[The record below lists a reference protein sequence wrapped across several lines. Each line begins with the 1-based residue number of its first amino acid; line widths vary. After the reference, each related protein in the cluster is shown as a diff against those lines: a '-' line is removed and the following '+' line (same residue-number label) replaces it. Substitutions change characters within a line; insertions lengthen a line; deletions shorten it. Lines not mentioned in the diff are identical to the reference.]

1 MCVYD
6 LFSKTGFNFIF
17 SIHWFVF
24 IWMLHSIRIG
34 CDGLDTNGG
43 WYLHVITHQLMNAKR
58 ISIPGKEM
66 KKIRQRKIVILFFF
80 CWCYQNVLIFLLIFF
95 FCCCCSYLFVRQ
107 RWTADIMLL
116 IKHELGF
123 GRQNILFTLA
133 KICPYWFCN
142 MTSDGIGIEIINY

>member
-1 MCVYD
+1 MDVTPFSLFLYMCLYD

-43 WYLHVITHQLMNAKR
+43 WYLHVITHQLMNAKH

-66 KKIRQRKIVILFFF
+66 KKKKTEKNSDFVF
-80 CWCYQNVLIFLLIFF
+80 FLLMLSNCAHFLLAF
-95 FCCCCSYLFVRQ
+95 FCCCCSYLFGSVYIRQ
-107 RWTADIMLL
+107 WWTADIMLL

-123 GRQNILFTLA
+123 RRQNILFTLA
-133 KICPYWFCN
+133 NVSMLIL
-142 MTSDGIGIEIINY
+142 